1 MKISKKFEV
10 EITFQELVVIASV
23 ILTLIL
29 H

>member
-23 ILTLIL
+23 ILTSIL
-29 H
+29 L